1 MPKLIWKV
9 DIRWSDTDHTAGELT
24 DRTLTPDRATAEAAY
39 RKLLARKDLIGKA
52 CAARLVTPWSRSAVY
67 FSRFD
72 RDIGDGRI
80 HQAAPLD
87 LNRSTDGTA
96 EATAWQPTDDSVKFI
111 DWEEDT
117 RPFSEVLRDWVIAA
131 NDGILYGARQNAAR
145 ELRVSP
151 KTLEGWLDG
160 RPCGQEQALRRLM
173 TMILRYD
180 HDEA

>member
-9 DIRWSDTDHTAGELT
+9 DIRWSDTEHLT
-24 DRTLTPDRATAEAAY
+24 DRVRTPDRATAEAAY
-39 RKLLARKDLIGKA
+39 RALLGRADLLGQH

-72 RDIGDGRI
+72 REIGDGRI
-80 HQAAPLD
+80 HPGAPLD
-87 LNRSTDGTA
+87 LNRTDDGTA
-96 EATAWQPTDDSVKFI
+96 EATAWRPTNDSVKFI

-117 RPFSEVLRDWVIAA
+117 RPFAGVLRDWVIAA
-131 NDGILYGARQNAAR
+131 NDGILYGARPNAAL

-160 RPCGQEQALRRLM
+160 RPCGQEASMRRLM
-173 TMILRYD
+173 TMIIRYD
-180 HDEA
+180 HDDI